1 MTTGTTNQLPDANAD
16 TGADTGAAADGA
28 QRAGRFPVFD
38 GHNDLAW
45 AMRKVFEYDLDKADL
60 AAGCPAL
67 ATDLPRLRAGR
78 VGYQFWSVYVPC
90 SFQGG
95 EAVRATLEQID
106 FVHRLCARYPESL
119 AFVRTADEARAAYA
133 QGRVASLLGAE
144 GGHSIAGS
152 LGVLR
157 AFAML
162 GVRYM
167 TLTHTKSTE
176 WADSATDAPVSH
188 GLSDFGRAV
197 VREMNRL
204 GMLVDLSHVSVETMD
219 AALDTTER
227 PAVFSHSSCKD
238 LTDHPRN
245 VPDRVLERLKTN
257 GGLCM
262 VTLVPQFVSQ
272 RVADWHL
279 ERDGVRE
286 AAQQEQDEREAD
298 ARVAAFTA
306 ANPRPAATVADVADH
321 FDRAREV
328 AGIDH
333 VGVGGDYDGC
343 DPMPQGLEDV
353 AAYPRL
359 FEELA
364 RRGWSARDLA
374 KASHENMLRVLADND
389 ADADADT
396 VETVDA
402 GARAAGIM

>member
-1 MTTGTTNQLPDANAD
+1 MTTGTTNQLAGDGPGG
-16 TGADTGAAADGA
+16 TGRADG
-28 QRAGRFPVFD
+28 FPVFD

-45 AMRKVFEYDLDKADL
+45 AMREVFDYDLDKADL

-67 ATDLPRLRAGR
+67 ATDLPRLGAGR

-90 SFQGG
+90 SFHGND
-95 EAVRATLEQID
+95 AVRATLEQID

-119 AFVRTADEARAAYA
+119 AFVRTADEARTAFA

-152 LGVLR
+152 LAVLR
-157 AFAML
+157 TFAML

-176 WADSATDAPVSH
+176 WADSATDAPISH
-188 GLSDFGRAV
+188 GLNDFGRGV

-227 PAVFSHSSCKD
+227 PVVFSHSSCKD
-238 LTDHPRN
+238 VTDHPRN

-272 RVADWHL
+272 RVADWHFA
-279 ERDGVRE
+279 RDGLRT
-286 AAQQEQDEREAD
+286 AAHETHGGQTTDAQAAPADHEAD

-306 ANPRPAATVADVADH
+306 ANPRPAATIADAADH
-321 FDRAREV
+321 FDHAREV

-333 VGVGGDYDGC
+333 IGIGGDYDGC

-364 RRGWSARDLA
+364 RRGWSAHDLA

-389 ADADADT
+389 ADA
-396 VETVDA
+396 
-402 GARAAGIM
+402 GA